1 MHATGRC
8 RMETSSKGSNTGD
21 ERRKNNMEESYQ
33 SKNLGILHKNQG
45 TIRKQEG
52 KRDQI
57 IS

>member
-1 MHATGRC
+1 
-8 RMETSSKGSNTGD
+8 METSSKGSNTGD

-33 SKNLGILHKNQG
+33 SKNLGILRKNQG